1 MSADRLWP
9 SDAWN
14 LYQSH
19 PDQHKVNFTLLLQ
32 PGYWFH
38 GQEAGSNETWPQVR
52 TPERFMLR
60 CAVSPARLGESL
72 GTRLTRPH

>member
-52 TPERFMLR
+52 TPERLFQLR
-60 CAVSPARLGESL
+60 CLPRQGPPGSASL
-72 GTRLTRPH
+72 SGQD